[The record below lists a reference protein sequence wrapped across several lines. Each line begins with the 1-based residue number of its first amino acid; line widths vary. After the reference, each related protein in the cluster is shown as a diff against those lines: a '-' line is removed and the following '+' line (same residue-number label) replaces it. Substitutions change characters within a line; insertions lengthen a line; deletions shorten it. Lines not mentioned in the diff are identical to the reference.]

1 MQLSSLTREEMSG
14 WRRRYK
20 WVGLLVGVVGT
31 WPPPPVGNRGASVDV
46 EDVNGARGRSRE
58 VEEVE
63 EVERKFGVLTRAFE
77 KGDMGFVSQFPIQP
91 FNFQSNSHNYL
102 TGSVSHFMCAGLKT
116 NPKIMYLNL

>member
-1 MQLSSLTREEMSG
+1 MQLPSLTREEMSG

-31 WPPPPVGNRGASVDV
+31 WPRLPVGTRGAGVDA
-46 EDVNGARGRSRE
+46 EDVDGARGSSR
-58 VEEVE
+58 EVE

-77 KGDMGFVSQFPIQP
+77 KEDMGFVSQFPIQP
-91 FNFQSNSHNYL
+91 FNFQSNGHNYL